1 MLTCPSPSK
10 RRSHAAQRYQ
20 WRIPVAE
27 VYPLLII
34 VFLSNLIIHHLHLDL
49 ILKENE
55 PLWLTINMQDID
67 LNHVAMRRHDICQK
81 YTDFQAKSCILKV
94 RDLRHCSLTTCD
106 RSVCSA
112 LLQGDGEIL
121 SVNDAILY
129 SYKMKR
135 TTVLRCFCGFE
146 FPWPFY
152 VKYFRWS
159 DVKQGIELIGSN
171 QAVCYRQGPVS
182 DFKVA
187 EQEQNQ
193 IESLAKILLPN
204 LVEWGITGKV
214 MPCNMQFRRVDL
226 ESQDPPV
233 KGYDQNPF
241 LAAFTRCKDAA
252 PGCFQN
258 MLKPEDAFFILDLE
272 SCSMYGYL
280 VLVQTLLDQ

>member
-1 MLTCPSPSK
+1 
-10 RRSHAAQRYQ
+10 
-20 WRIPVAE
+20 
-27 VYPLLII
+27 
-34 VFLSNLIIHHLHLDL
+34 
-49 ILKENE
+49 
-55 PLWLTINMQDID
+55 MQDID
-67 LNHVAMRRHDICQK
+67 LNHVAVRRHDMCQK

-106 RSVCSA
+106 RSICSA

-146 FPWPFY
+146 FPRPIY

-159 DVKQGIELIGSN
+159 DVKRGIELIRSN

-204 LVEWGITGKV
+204 LVE
-214 MPCNMQFRRVDL
+214 
-226 ESQDPPV
+226 
-233 KGYDQNPF
+233 
-241 LAAFTRCKDAA
+241 
-252 PGCFQN
+252 
-258 MLKPEDAFFILDLE
+258 
-272 SCSMYGYL
+272 
-280 VLVQTLLDQ
+280 

>member
-10 RRSHAAQRYQ
+10 RRNHAAQRYQ

-55 PLWLTINMQDID
+55 PLTINMQDMD

-135 TTVLRCFCGFE
+135 TTALYCDVFVVSNFLDQFMWNISGGPMLNEVLSWSGLIKQYVTGKGLCQILRLLNRSRTKLSLLLKFCCQIWLSEVSLERSFLAICS
-146 FPWPFY
+146 
-152 VKYFRWS
+152 S
-159 DVKQGIELIGSN
+159 DASTLSHRTPQS
-171 QAVCYRQGPVS
+171 
-182 DFKVA
+182 KVMT
-187 EQEQNQ
+187 
-193 IESLAKILLPN
+193 KIL
-204 LVEWGITGKV
+204 
-214 MPCNMQFRRVDL
+214 F
-226 ESQDPPV
+226 
-233 KGYDQNPF
+233 
-241 LAAFTRCKDAA
+241 
-252 PGCFQN
+252 
-258 MLKPEDAFFILDLE
+258 
-272 SCSMYGYL
+272 
-280 VLVQTLLDQ
+280 